1 MVLAAAVAAAISC
14 TGPTSGPTPLQP
26 GSQGL
31 STPSHVAREE
41 SENFSHFPTPVV
53 GGNWRT
59 NWERYILDPELL
71 GPGNNRDAI
80 PPIYLPQFEPV
91 DSADSWLD
99 DDDLVGV
106 LALDDE
112 VHVYPL
118 RLLVYHEVANDQIA
132 GVPVLV
138 TFCPLCDTVLAFD
151 RRVAGEA
158 LLFGVSM
165 KLHNKNLIMWDH
177 QTESWWQQASG
188 MAIVGDLAGEQ
199 LDFLPVRTLFW
210 RDVRQDMPQARV
222 LSRESGFPDS
232 EAGFYDIKMCP
243 TDYATEPPLWTGGPT
258 SEVLG
263 PHDRVVGLNLKG
275 AVAYPVTALAQ
286 RRVVNDVVD
295 GQDVVLFHSAQPCT
309 GGRGAATTDTASV
322 YSPLAGER
330 KLSFYPKEGKVL
342 DRETGGT
349 WSPGGLALSGP
360 LKGTQLRP
368 LPYTI
373 SFWFAWVA
381 FYPNTDLRLNE

>member
-1 MVLAAAVAAAISC
+1 MACTAATPGAI
-14 TGPTSGPTPLQP
+14 PPQP
-26 GSQGL
+26 ESQGL
-31 STPSHVAREE
+31 STPSPVAREE
-41 SENFSHFPTPVV
+41 AENSPHFPTPVV

-59 NWERYILDPELL
+59 NRERYILNPDIL

-80 PPIYLPQFEPV
+80 PPIYQPQFESV
-91 DSADSWLD
+91 ESADSWLEN
-99 DDDLVGV
+99 DDLVGV

-118 RLLVYHEVANDQIA
+118 RMLVYHEVANDQIA

-165 KLHNKNLIMWDH
+165 KLLHDNLIMWDH
-177 QTESWWQQASG
+177 QTESWWQQVSG

-210 RDVRQDMPQARV
+210 RDVRQDMPLARV

-243 TDYATEPPLWTGGPT
+243 TDYSTEPLLWTGGPT
-258 SEVLG
+258 SEALG
-263 PHDRVVGLNLKG
+263 QHARVVGLNLREV
-275 AVAYPVTALAQ
+275 VAYPMDALANRQ
-286 RRVVNDVVD
+286 VLNDVVD
-295 GQDVVLFHSAQPCT
+295 GQDIVLFYSTQPCA
-309 GGRGAATTDTASV
+309 GSWGAPVTDTASV
-322 YSPLAGER
+322 YIPKVGER
-330 KLSFYPKEGKVL
+330 KLSFYPEEGEII
-342 DRETGGT
+342 DRETGST
-349 WSPGGLALSGP
+349 WSPGGLAVRGQ
-360 LKGTQLRP
+360 LKGSQLEP

-373 SFWFAWVA
+373 SFWFSWVA
-381 FYPNTDLRLNE
+381 FYPDTDLRLNE